1 MIIIRTKKPFG
12 KTVGHYYIVAS
23 LIIMKTKV
31 LILGGSHFIG
41 RNLVESLMANDEFHL
56 ELFNRGKTNHGLF
69 PGLEVNIGDR
79 NDNPSPCFPEH
90 G

>member
-1 MIIIRTKKPFG
+1 
-12 KTVGHYYIVAS
+12 
-23 LIIMKTKV
+23 MKTKV

-79 NDNPSPCFPEH
+79 NDKEQEALKKGEWDITPTKLDIYIKPPASR
-90 G
+90 